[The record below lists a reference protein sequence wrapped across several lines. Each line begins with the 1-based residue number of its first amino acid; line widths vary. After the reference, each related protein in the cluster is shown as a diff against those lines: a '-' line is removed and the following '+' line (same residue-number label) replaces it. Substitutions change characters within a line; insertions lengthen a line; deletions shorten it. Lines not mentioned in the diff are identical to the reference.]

1 MNQQLEVDMS
11 FSEMLKNMFDVSWM
25 SQNEFITICAAAE
38 MYADGR
44 AKHFVN
50 WLTQEKSPYAV
61 MYDDGDGTLEEA
73 LSLINDSH
81 NFLIK
86 DRSQRDTF
94 NLKPIQ
100 AAKYKLGPAPWHFD
114 MIRHTQMMF
123 IDDNAYGMPLKPAV
137 MSKSRMVDWDEVDK
151 QLEQNGFYQTVLQS

>member
-50 WLTQEKSPYAV
+50 WVTQEKSPYAV
-61 MYDDGDGTLEEA
+61 MYDDGEIRFATNDNDLT
-73 LSLINDSH
+73 INQVFD
-81 NFLIK
+81 
-86 DRSQRDTF
+86 
-94 NLKPIQ
+94 
-100 AAKYKLGPAPWHFD
+100 KYKEW
-114 MIRHTQMMF
+114 
-123 IDDNAYGMPLKPAV
+123 LKSQAV
-137 MSKSRMVDWDEVDK
+137 GS
-151 QLEQNGFYQTVLQS
+151 